1 MYINYRLLAKS
12 QIVVLQIIFRI
23 LGLLTSLQNLTL
35 FLTVAKFVRVQNCR
49 DFMTPVLKL

>member
-1 MYINYRLLAKS
+1 MYINDRLLAKS
-12 QIVVLQIIFRI
+12 QIVVFQIIFRI

>member
-1 MYINYRLLAKS
+1 MYIIDRLLAKS
-12 QIVVLQIIFRI
+12 QIVVFQIIFRI